1 MIINITT
8 NIIIIINILPPGAG
22 DRELGG
28 IRIELALLAFLLLFF
43 LLRSSCLLF
52 SSFLCGPT
60 LDNDENADA
69 EVAKSPAVFCL
80 HFSSEP
86 DKRNV
91 SVRRGP
97 GRC

>member
-1 MIINITT
+1 MQPACCCC
-8 NIIIIINILPPGAG
+8 NILPLGAG

-60 LDNDENADA
+60 LDNDEKADA
-69 EVAKSPAVFCL
+69 KVTKSPALFCPHL
-80 HFSSEP
+80 GSEP

-97 GRC
+97 SRC